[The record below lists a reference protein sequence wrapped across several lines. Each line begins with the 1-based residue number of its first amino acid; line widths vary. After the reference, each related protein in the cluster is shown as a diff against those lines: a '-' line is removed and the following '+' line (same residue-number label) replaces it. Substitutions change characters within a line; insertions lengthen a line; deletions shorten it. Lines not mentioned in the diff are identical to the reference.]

1 MPRTKVSNASHM
13 SVGVSPPLS
22 VCPFVC
28 QCACESVCVCVGG
41 SEGSPCLDRLLA
53 CEFELWKV
61 MRISADHR
69 HSPAAL
75 LFLFYSNSSRTSSS
89 KGRRRRRQLQ
99 RRQLLPNRFVSPPFF
114 AVGDWMRILVPHRCR
129 AWTAVANDWGLILW
143 CFCAYASTL
152 TPTPTPILARL
163 AQFIEKVTL
172 QSAKERATGE
182 RGAMW
187 QHILPKFCPANLR
200 VSPAIFSLFCVCV
213 DIIDVKHM

>member
-1 MPRTKVSNASHM
+1 MLHTC
-13 SVGVSPPLS
+13 LS
-22 VCPFVC
+22 VYLPPCLCVRLSI
-28 QCACESVCVCVGG
+28 SVCVGE

-53 CEFELWKV
+53 CEFELCKV

-75 LFLFYSNSSRTSSS
+75 LFLFSRNSSGRTNSS
-89 KGRRRRRQLQ
+89 KGRRRQRQ
-99 RRQLLPNRFVSPPFF
+99 RRQLLPNRFVLPPFF
-114 AVGDWMRILVPHRCR
+114 AVGDWMRILMPHRCR

-143 CFCAYASTL
+143 CFCAYASPL
-152 TPTPTPILARL
+152 TPALSSL

-172 QSAKERATGE
+172 QSAKKNSGQRQ
-182 RGAMW
+182 GAMW

>member
-1 MPRTKVSNASHM
+1 MLHTC
-13 SVGVSPPLS
+13 LS
-22 VCPFVC
+22 VYLPPCLCVRLSI
-28 QCACESVCVCVGG
+28 SVCVGE

-75 LFLFYSNSSRTSSS
+75 LFLFSRNSSGRTNSS
-89 KGRRRRRQLQ
+89 KGRRRQRQ

-114 AVGDWMRILVPHRCR
+114 AVGDWMRILMPHRCR

-143 CFCAYASTL
+143 CFCAHASTL
-152 TPTPTPILARL
+152 TPTLARL

-172 QSAKERATGE
+172 QSAKKNSGQRQ
-182 RGAMW
+182 GAMW

-200 VSPAIFSLFCVCV
+200 VSPAIFSLFCVCAS
-213 DIIDVKHM
+213 ILST